1 MCTSI
6 GGLLASGIQ
15 NMHGIGGKPGWAWIF
30 ILEGLFT
37 VIVGVLSLWV
47 IQDFPETAK
56 FLNEEERAYE
66 SVKHVSVGIIDLL
79 LTGAFIIRRLQ
90 SDQKIS
96 ASGEK
101 FDAKYI
107 WQSLKD
113 WKTWAASECFTHR
126 N

>member
-1 MCTSI
+1 
-6 GGLLASGIQ
+6 
-15 NMHGIGGKPGWAWIF
+15 MHGIGGKPGWAWIF